1 MVLGPMSDGAPQPPA
16 APAPQAEPK
25 APKFRIDWP
34 LRIGA
39 QLIPAIWVWKLYGCM
54 QLMDCSDPTPQERLT
69 AHAIL
74 AGLVA
79 FGVEIILLVNR
90 SLDAME

>member
-1 MVLGPMSDGAPQPPA
+1 MSENESKEPGTCPQPDPPA
-16 APAPQAEPK
+16 K
-25 APKFRIDWP
+25 PKFRWAWP

-39 QLIPAIWVWKLYGCM
+39 QLVPAIWVWKLYGCM
-54 QLMDCSDPTPQERLT
+54 QLMDCSDPDPMERLQ

-74 AGLVA
+74 AGTVA